1 MISINGLTKVYGEKT
16 VLHAFSLLLEDG
28 TITCLMGESGVGKT
42 TLCHILLGLTA
53 PDGGAI
59 EGLSGKR
66 LAAVFQEDRLCEEL
80 TAIQNI
86 ALVQKGKRNLVS
98 IGVELEK
105 VGIDKASASK
115 PVSQL
120 SGGQKRRVAIMRA
133 LLADSEFLCLDE
145 PLKGLDRGTKAK
157 VMQYMR
163 DKMKGKTVLFITHD
177 PHEAD
182 YFGGRRVDL

>member
-1 MISINGLTKVYGEKT
+1 MISINDLSKAYGEKT
-16 VLHAFSLLLEDG
+16 VLHAFSLTLADG
-28 TITCLMGESGVGKT
+28 TITCLMGDSGVGKT

-53 PDGGAI
+53 PDKGSI
-59 EGLSGKR
+59 EGLSEKR
-66 LAAVFQEDRLCEEL
+66 VAAVFQEDRLCEQL

-86 ALVQKGKRNLVS
+86 ALVQKGKRSLTA

-115 PVSQL
+115 PVAQL
-120 SGGQKRRVAIMRA
+120 SGGQKRRVAILRA
-133 LLADSEFLCLDE
+133 LLAESEFLCLDE

-157 VMQYMR
+157 VMQYMK
-163 DKMKGKTVLFITHD
+163 DKMEGKTVLLITHD